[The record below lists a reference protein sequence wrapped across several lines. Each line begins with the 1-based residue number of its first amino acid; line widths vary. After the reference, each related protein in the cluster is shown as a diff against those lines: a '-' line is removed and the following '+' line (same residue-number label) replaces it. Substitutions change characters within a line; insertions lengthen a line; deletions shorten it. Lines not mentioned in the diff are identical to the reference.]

1 MTPNPALG
9 VFLHWLGGLA
19 SGSFYVPYRA
29 VKHWAW
35 ETFWLAGGIFSW
47 IIAPWFLGLLVT
59 KDLGAVLSET
69 PIITLFWTFFF
80 GLLWGIGGLTFGL
93 TMRYL
98 GLSLGMAVVLG
109 LCAAFGTLMPPL
121 FRGEFMTQVVGTN
134 SGRVILLGIVVCL
147 AGIALAGLAG
157 IYKEQVISPEQR
169 KEAIKEFD
177 LKKGVAVATLS
188 GVMSACFAYGLAAGD
203 PIKSLTLK
211 HGTPVL
217 WQGLP
222 VLVVILIG
230 GFTTNFIWCAVLNI
244 RNKTGHQYFRSR
256 SSHTLDPD
264 EPQETVLETA
274 IDAPSREMVEHLPS
288 LTQEDLEQRAVLLVT
303 ERPVTSHAPVRVP
316 MLANYLLCA
325 LAGTTWYFQFFF
337 YTMGETQMGRYKFSS
352 WTLHMASIII
362 FSSLW
367 GIGLKEWKGAGV
379 RAGWSL
385 FSALALLVGSTVI
398 VGYGNYLALP
408 R

>member
-9 VFLHWLGGLA
+9 VILHWLGGLA
-19 SGSFYVPYRA
+19 SGSFYVPYRG

-47 IIAPWFLGLLVT
+47 IIAPWFLGLLIT
-59 KDLGAVLSET
+59 KDLEAVLSET
-69 PIITLFWTFFF
+69 PKITLFWTFFF

-109 LCAAFGTLMPPL
+109 LCAAFGTLMPPI
-121 FRGEFMTQVVGTN
+121 FRGEFMTQVLGTN

-147 AGIALAGLAG
+147 VGIALAGLAG
-157 IYKEQVISPEQR
+157 VYKERIMSPEQQ
-169 KEAIKEFD
+169 KAAIKEFD

-211 HGTPVL
+211 HGTPLL

-230 GFTTNFIWCAVLNI
+230 GFTTNFIWCVFLNI

-256 SSHTLDPD
+256 SQGLDPA
-264 EPQETVLETA
+264 EQQETIFEPA
-274 IDAPSREMVEHLPS
+274 IEAPSRVLVEKLPS
-288 LTQEDLEQRAVLLVT
+288 STQGDLERGSVIVVAESSTRNQELARA
-303 ERPVTSHAPVRVP
+303 P
-316 MLANYLLCA
+316 MLANYSLCA

-385 FSALALLVGSTVI
+385 FMALALLIGSTVI